1 MFVAYTGETN
11 ERGEP
16 HGQGVKEWVAVT
28 RYDGQWEDGKRHGRG
43 EIKYAD
49 GSIYKGEWKD
59 GKRHGRGDIKYADG
73 SIYEGKWKD
82 GKKHAGNFFSSK
94 HDFKGDWKNF
104 AWRMRASFKEG
115 RLDGDIPIHVL
126 MVGDA
131 PDRYPDRFST
141 LWEDGRL
148 VSVSGNELSAQESL
162 AMERL
167 REEVEQMREIDSNLD
182 EGLN

>member
-28 RYDGQWEDGKRHGRG
+28 RYDGQWKGGKRHGRG

-49 GSIYKGEWKD
+49 GSIYK
-59 GKRHGRGDIKYADG
+59 
-73 SIYEGKWKD
+73 GKWKD

-104 AWRMRASFKEG
+104 AWRMSASFKEG
-115 RLDGDIPIHVL
+115 HLDGDIFIPVL
-126 MVGDA
+126 MLGDA

-148 VSVSGNELSAQESL
+148 AEASPDLSAQESL